1 MSKKPKK
8 SVTIKMNR
16 DGSITMRST
25 GGVDLRKVFPN
36 LFKSDEQKAD
46 PLPPSQ
52 GRDGTP

>member
-25 GGVDLRKVFPN
+25 GGVDLRKIVPS
-36 LFKSDEQKAD
+36 LFKIDDERAD
-46 PLPPSQ
+46 PAPPSQ
-52 GRDGTP
+52 GEASP